1 VAGTRKAV
9 RGAQDEEC
17 VPSETGLFP
26 VDLLVAS
33 DVERLI
39 GDVQPEVVCHLA
51 AESSVARSMADPM
64 GALIHNATM
73 QFNVLEAVVQF
84 VPTARVLVVGSSD
97 EYGNVHPD
105 ENPVGE
111 AAPFRPASP
120 YALSKVMQDM
130 MGLQYVEAQ
139 KLDIIRVRP
148 FLQLGPRRST
158 VFAVG
163 SFARQVAEIERGMRP
178 PVLHTGSIDL
188 LRDFTDVRDVA
199 RASALAVRS
208 GSTGAVYN
216 IATGCGHTLRELIDI
231 MLRKA
236 GVTAEVR
243 VDEKLLRPGEAA
255 VVLGDAR
262 ALRAATGWEPTIS
275 FERSV
280 EDTLEYWRERVSS
293 GTLKE
298 EDTL

>member
-1 VAGTRKAV
+1 M
-9 RGAQDEEC
+9 
-17 VPSETGLFP
+17 FP
-26 VDLLVAS
+26 VDLRLAPE
-33 DVERLI
+33 VERVVAEI
-39 GDVQPEVVCHLA
+39 QPDVVCHLA
-51 AESSVARSMADPM
+51 AESSVARSLADPM
-64 GALIHNATM
+64 STLIENATM
-73 QFNVLEAVVQF
+73 QFNVLEAVVRH
-84 VPTARVLVVGSSD
+84 VPSARVLVVGSSD

-105 ENPVGE
+105 DNPVDE
-111 AAPFRPASP
+111 AVAFRPASP

-130 MGLQYVEAQ
+130 MGLQYIETQ
-139 KLDIIRVRP
+139 KLDVVRVRP

-163 SFARQVAEIERGMRP
+163 SFARQVAEIEEGMRA
-178 PVLHTGSIDL
+178 PVLHTGRIDL

-199 RASALAVRS
+199 RASFLAVQS

-216 IATGCGHTLRELIDI
+216 IATGCGHTLQELIDI
-231 MLRKA
+231 MLRRA

-255 VVLGDAR
+255 IVLGNAG
-262 ALRAATGWEPTIS
+262 ALRAATGWEPEIS
-275 FERSV
+275 FEQSV
-280 EDTLEYWRERVSS
+280 EDTLEYWRHRVSS